1 MDNDTFS
8 KIRNFVECLRQ
19 FQVSA
24 DSLVKALEKEL
35 IQSGNPKRSRSR
47 KQKSLWTDE
56 EPREDTAADLAEDAA
71 VTIYSPSQLAKVL
84 GIGRST
90 MYRLLKAGE
99 IPCVTIANRKRIMG
113 EAVEEYLQK
122 KLLSEQQEDQQ

>member
-1 MDNDTFS
+1 MDNETFS

-24 DSLVKALEKEL
+24 DSLIKALEKEM
-35 IQSGNPKRSRSR
+35 IQSGNNKRHRLR

-56 EPREDTAADLAEDAA
+56 ETREDTAAEQAEEAD

-99 IPCVTIANRKRIMG
+99 IPYVTIANRKRIMG
-113 EAVEEYLQK
+113 EAVEEYLQNK
-122 KLLSEQQEDQQ
+122 SRQAPK

>member
-1 MDNDTFS
+1 MDNETFS
-8 KIRNFVECLRQ
+8 KIRTFVECLRQ

-24 DSLVKALEKEL
+24 DSLIKALEKEM
-35 IQSGNPKRSRSR
+35 IQSGNTKRGRPR

-56 EPREDTAADLAEDAA
+56 EASEDTAAEQTDDAA
-71 VTIYSPSQLAKVL
+71 VTIYSPAQLAKVL

-99 IPCVTIANRKRIMG
+99 IPYVTIANRKRIMG
-113 EAVEEYLQK
+113 ETVEEYLK
-122 KLLSEQQEDQQ
+122 NKLRTDRE